1 VLIGNQRG
9 GFKFYKSTILG
20 KISLSTIN
28 DLKEQ
33 TFEAKI
39 YPNPAK
45 NKLTIET
52 DLLNEKAQVS
62 IINILGATVIN
73 QAMAR
78 GTQSAT
84 IDLIN
89 LNAGVY
95 FVKIQTETGKQLV
108 KRLVIE

>member
-1 VLIGNQRG
+1 
-9 GFKFYKSTILG
+9 
-20 KISLSTIN
+20 
-28 DLKEQ
+28 
-33 TFEAKI
+33 
-39 YPNPAK
+39 
-45 NKLTIET
+45 
-52 DLLNEKAQVS
+52 
-62 IINILGATVIN
+62 
-73 QAMAR
+73 MAR